1 MNKNTNKWYKKSIY
15 KKINKSMA
23 DKRDEQIDFIV
34 IGDIHGCF
42 YTLMDLINFAKIN
55 IDGFEHFKI
64 ISVGDITNKGG
75 IISSIKGEVNES
87 GSVNVLRWALEL
99 TKEGKL
105 LSVDS
110 NHGRHLSK
118 RLRSKYESRNPNVE
132 YTYKDIM
139 LQPDC
144 KIFRKNVLQFLDSL
158 PPYLRVNSKAGREY
172 IIAHASVS
180 QRLLELNKLSKP
192 EYDYFLFNNNDFK
205 WSGDST
211 VITGHCAVSEPTRVV
226 NNNAELIR
234 LDTKVETGNGLSFY
248 DSKNNMLYKIPTNIK
263 DMRGE

>member
-1 MNKNTNKWYKKSIY
+1 
-15 KKINKSMA
+15 
-23 DKRDEQIDFIV
+23 
-34 IGDIHGCF
+34 
-42 YTLMDLINFAKIN
+42 
-55 IDGFEHFKI
+55 
-64 ISVGDITNKGG
+64 
-75 IISSIKGEVNES
+75 
-87 GSVNVLRWALEL
+87 
-99 TKEGKL
+99 
-105 LSVDS
+105 
-110 NHGRHLSK
+110 
-118 RLRSKYESRNPNVE
+118 
-132 YTYKDIM
+132 M

-158 PPYLRVNSKAGREY
+158 PPYLRVNSKSGREF

-180 QRLLELNKLSKP
+180 QRLLELDKLSKP

-211 VITGHCAVSEPTRVV
+211 VITGHCAVAEPIRVV

-248 DSKNNMLYKIPTNIK
+248 DSKNDILYKIPTNLK

>member
-1 MNKNTNKWYKKSIY
+1 MNKNTTKWYKKSIY
-15 KKINKSMA
+15 KKINKNMS
-23 DKRDEQIDFIV
+23 DKRDEAIDFIV

-42 YTLMDLINFAKIN
+42 YTLMDLINFAQNN
-55 IDGFEHFKI
+55 IKGFDQYKI

-75 IISSIKGEVNES
+75 IISSIKGGIDES

-99 TKEGKL
+99 TKNGKL

-118 RLRSKYESRNPNVE
+118 RLRSKNESRNPNVE
-132 YTYKDIM
+132 FTYKDII
-139 LQPDC
+139 LQPDS
-144 KIFRKNVLQFLDSL
+144 KEFRKNILHFLDSL
-158 PPYLRVNSKAGREY
+158 PPYLRVRSKAGREY
-172 IIAHASVS
+172 IVAHASVS
-180 QRLLELNKLSKP
+180 QRLLELDKLSKP

-211 VITGHCAVSEPTRVV
+211 VITGHCAVAEPTRIV

-248 DSKNNMLYKIPTNIK
+248 DSKNDMLYKIPTNK
-263 DMRGE
+263 MDMRG